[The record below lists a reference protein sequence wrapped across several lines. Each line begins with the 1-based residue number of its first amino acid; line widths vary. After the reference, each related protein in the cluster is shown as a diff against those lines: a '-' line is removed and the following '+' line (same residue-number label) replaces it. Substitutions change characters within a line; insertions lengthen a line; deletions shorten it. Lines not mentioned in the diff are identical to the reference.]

1 MQKHLFIPACALT
14 LAAIVQTA
22 LGFAV
27 FYKALRPADESVG
40 TLGALVTF
48 GLLFSVV
55 TLYIGRMLKENRYD
69 RPPFWF
75 VLLTGIL
82 PAFLIFWAWEQFPAF
97 GGSAG
102 SLSAYGRLGLHDRVA
117 HDAKGNGTV

>member
-1 MQKHLFIPACALT
+1 
-14 LAAIVQTA
+14 
-22 LGFAV
+22 
-27 FYKALRPADESVG
+27 
-40 TLGALVTF
+40 
-48 GLLFSVV
+48 
-55 TLYIGRMLKENRYD
+55 MLKENRYD

-117 HDAKGNGTV
+117 HDAKGNGTVIGPGRNRYFVRVQFDGEQEGQEMEALGLRKI